1 MKFRSLSV
9 ILQRNENR
17 KEREKRKQED
27 AVERGEGG
35 EGEGE
40 ERLSSR
46 SRGCAM
52 RAKALQILWHGD
64 DVKDC
69 KPVLGVDVSVEDNL
83 VATAGADNE
92 IKLRH
97 HEMCARRR

>member
-1 MKFRSLSV
+1 
-9 ILQRNENR
+9 
-17 KEREKRKQED
+17 
-27 AVERGEGG
+27 
-35 EGEGE
+35 
-40 ERLSSR
+40 
-46 SRGCAM
+46 M

-92 IKLRH
+92 IKVSH
-97 HEMCARRR
+97 HEMFARGADDDRTGDTPHTWDAPIYSTARRPESDERNVFLT

>member
-1 MKFRSLSV
+1 
-9 ILQRNENR
+9 
-17 KEREKRKQED
+17 
-27 AVERGEGG
+27 
-35 EGEGE
+35 
-40 ERLSSR
+40 
-46 SRGCAM
+46 M

-92 IKLRH
+92 IKV
-97 HEMCARRR
+97 RRSPTTATSSPRRLPRR

>member
-1 MKFRSLSV
+1 
-9 ILQRNENR
+9 
-17 KEREKRKQED
+17 
-27 AVERGEGG
+27 
-35 EGEGE
+35 
-40 ERLSSR
+40 
-46 SRGCAM
+46 M

-92 IKLRH
+92 IKVRH